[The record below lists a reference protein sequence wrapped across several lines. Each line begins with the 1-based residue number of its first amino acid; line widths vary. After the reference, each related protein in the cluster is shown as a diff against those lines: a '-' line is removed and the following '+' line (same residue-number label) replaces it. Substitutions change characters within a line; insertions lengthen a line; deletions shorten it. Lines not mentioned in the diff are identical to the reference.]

1 MVNLELLIFLF
12 ILFVFVLKDGGYK
25 KGKKRTYQLMLFA
38 VGMLPFYHLISSDFK
53 FELIWQTG
61 SLFVMVYYFILST
74 PNETNNVII
83 RVKPIILP
91 TALVMGIFALS
102 YLNSEKLEKEN
113 ILYLFCFL
121 SSPVYSLFACFY
133 CKTVE
138 DIEKL
143 IFILITFGLLQ
154 FPIIIGQA
162 TGFTD
167 MLSGNLS
174 SLSTDGWGGP
184 LASVSGVTRYPG
196 SFGDV
201 ELFAEYIGIMFL
213 LALGEFLL
221 PVKRKHKKFIGF
233 SLVIFL
239 IMGGFTG
246 TRGFLIGILLGIIV
260 LVALI
265 QLKSN
270 KKSIIFKR
278 VFIIGILL
286 ISSIILLM
294 PKVII
299 SGFIDRLLMADT
311 FGSNLLN
318 RGTLFSTWIYLSKQM
333 PLLGYGAQ
341 MIDVVRLNFNYFFI
355 QSPHSL
361 FFSMLL
367 IAGYPGLVVI
377 ILFIFKLFLLSIK
390 CLKNKTN
397 SLISQYGIIF
407 IVILVYWA
415 ANEVKIEFLRLI
427 FYSNYLFFLW
437 GILSSLYSLSLNE
450 KKILHD

>member
-1 MVNLELLIFLF
+1 MINLELLIFLF
-12 ILFVFVLKDGGYK
+12 ILFIFVLKDGGYK
-25 KGKKRTYQLMLFA
+25 KGKKRTFQLMLFA
-38 VGMLPFYHLISSDFK
+38 VGMLPFYHLINADFK

-61 SLFVMVYYFILST
+61 SLFVMFYYLILST
-74 PNETNNVII
+74 PNEINNVII

-91 TALVMGIFALS
+91 TAFVMGIFALS
-102 YLNSEKLEKEN
+102 YLNSEKLGKEN
-113 ILYLFCFL
+113 ILFLYCFL
-121 SSPVYSLFACFY
+121 TSPVYSLFACIY
-133 CKTVE
+133 CKSVE

-143 IFILITFGLLQ
+143 ILILITFGLLQ

-162 TGFTD
+162 MGLTD
-167 MLSGNLS
+167 KLSGNLS

-213 LALGEFLL
+213 LALGEFIL
-221 PVKRKHKKFIGF
+221 PVKRRHKKLIGI
-233 SLVIFL
+233 SILIFL

-246 TRGFLIGILLGIIV
+246 TRGFLIGIFLGIIV
-260 LVALI
+260 LMTLI
-265 QLKSN
+265 QLQSN

-278 VFIIGILL
+278 FLIIGLLL

-294 PKVII
+294 PRVII
-299 SGFIDRLLMADT
+299 SGFLDRMLMADT

-333 PLLGYGAQ
+333 PLFGYGAQ

-367 IAGYPGLVVI
+367 IAGYPGLIMI
-377 ILFIFKLFLLSIK
+377 IFFILKLFYLSIK
-390 CLKNKTN
+390 CVKNKSN
-397 SLISQYGIIF
+397 SSICQYGIMF
-407 IVILVYWA
+407 LVILVYWS
-415 ANEVKIEFLRLI
+415 ANEVKIEFIRLI

-437 GILSSLYSLSLNE
+437 GILSSLYALSVND
-450 KKILHD
+450 KKNIA